1 MRNRALRELS
11 IRELGALLDEEAA
24 HWEKELR
31 WDFSVVR
38 SAVAGGVQRGTL
50 CGRALTDD
58 TRAVAYSYYLVD
70 TGRTIVGSI
79 FAGRAH
85 RGEGL
90 EERLAEAVIA
100 DARADRRCGRLESQT
115 LFCTAPGANER
126 FVEAAFTSQ
135 PRHYM
140 LLDLR
145 RSFPSGE
152 ARLPP
157 GFRFRPVRRADLH
170 AAAEIVYRSHVGS
183 LDAALNLTYATPSS
197 CRGFVDTLVL
207 RAGCGRFDAEAS
219 RLLVGPKGPA
229 AVLLASRLA
238 GSNGHVCQVSV
249 VPEAQGHGFGRALML
264 TALKAFDRQGLS
276 TATLS
281 VTSENEPAHRLYE
294 LLGFR
299 VHREFAAHAWLR
311 PPGRIELPSK

>member
-1 MRNRALRELS
+1 MRDRPLRELS

-24 HWEKELR
+24 HWETELH

-38 SAVAGGVQRGTL
+38 AAVGGGVQRGTL
-50 CGRALTDD
+50 SGRALLDD

-70 TGRTIVGSI
+70 SGRTIVGSI
-79 FAGRAH
+79 FSGRAH

-90 EERLAEAVIA
+90 EERLAAAVIA
-100 DARADRRCGRLESQT
+100 DARGDRRCTRLECQT
-115 LFCTAPGANER
+115 LFCTAPGVNGS
-126 FVEAAFTSQ
+126 FTEASFTSR

-140 LLDLR
+140 VLDLH
-145 RSFPSGE
+145 RSFPPGE
-152 ARLPP
+152 VRLPA
-157 GFRFRPVRRADLH
+157 GYRFRPVRRADLH

-183 LDAALNLTYATPSS
+183 IDAALNLTYATPSS
-197 CRGFVDTLVL
+197 CRSFVDTLVL

-219 RLLVGPKGPA
+219 RLVEGPKGA
-229 AVLLASRLA
+229 AGVLLASRLA
-238 GSNGHVCQVSV
+238 GTNGHVCQVSV
-249 VPEAQGHGFGRALML
+249 VPEAQGRGFGRALML
-264 TALKAFDRQGLS
+264 AALRAFDRQGLS

-281 VTSENEPAHRLYE
+281 VTSDNEPAHRLYA

-311 PPGRIELPSK
+311 PPGRIDLPS